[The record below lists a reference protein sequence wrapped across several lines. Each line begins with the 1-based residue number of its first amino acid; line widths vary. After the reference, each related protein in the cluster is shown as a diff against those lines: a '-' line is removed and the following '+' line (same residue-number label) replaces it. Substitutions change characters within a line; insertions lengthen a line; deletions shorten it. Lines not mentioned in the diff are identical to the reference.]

1 MTDLALPI
9 SNPVLVFALVMLM
22 ILVAPVVFGRFKLP
36 GIVGLILAGVIV
48 GPNATGL
55 LARDQTFI
63 LLGTVGL
70 LYIMFLAG
78 LEMDLDEF
86 KKARTR
92 SLVFGLLTFS
102 IPQGVGTLVG
112 LHLLG
117 FDLRASILLASM
129 FASHTLLTYP
139 GVSRLGLAR
148 NEAVT
153 VAVAGTIITD
163 MLALLVLAV
172 IAASAR
178 GELNTVFWVSLPLL
192 LTLYLAFMFWVVP
205 RISRWFFR
213 HADDGG
219 PMGYVFVLSVVF
231 TCSFL
236 AELAGVEAIIGAF
249 VSGLVLNRLIPG
261 RSSIMN
267 RIGFV
272 GNALFIPFFLI
283 SVGML
288 VDLRMLLI
296 GSQGW
301 KVAIAMVLT
310 VTATKWAA
318 AFLTQR
324 LFRYRSEERQLIFGL
339 SVPQAAATLAA
350 VLIGFELGIFN
361 EDVLN
366 GSILMILGTCVL
378 GSWAAERSGRKLAQ
392 QEELKLVESSPRT
405 QRILVP
411 VANPASIELLLDL
424 AILIKDSRSQE
435 PLWAMSVLPD
445 DGDLP
450 EQLLRSEVKF
460 STAVDRALATDT
472 PVRISHRVDL
482 SPARGILR
490 AISEL
495 RITQLI
501 IGWNAEVTTNER
513 IFGTILDHLLTESRL
528 AAWVCHLHHP
538 LNTMQRL
545 ILVIPPNVIHE
556 PGFADLLLTV
566 NRLSSQI
573 GAPAIFHVQ
582 DSELPH
588 IRLFVAQLQS
598 AAEPEFRKY
607 SEWAEMAK
615 YNREFNVDDLIVLI
629 SARAGTI
636 GWNSYLDDMP
646 RFLAHRFPG
655 VSFIIAYPEI
665 PPDTAVDLFPRK

>member
-1 MTDLALPI
+1 MTELSLPI
-9 SNPVLVFALVMLM
+9 GNPVLVFALVML
-22 ILVAPVVFGRFKLP
+22 LTLLAPVVFSRFRLP
-36 GIVGLILAGVIV
+36 GIVGLIFAGVIV

-70 LYIMFLAG
+70 LYIMFLPG

-86 KKARTR
+86 KKARSR
-92 SLVFGLLTFS
+92 SLVFGLLTFG

-117 FDLRASILLASM
+117 YDLRASILLASM

-148 NEAVT
+148 LEAVT
-153 VAVAGTIITD
+153 VAVSGTIVTN

-178 GELNTVFWVSLPLL
+178 GELNALFWILLPLL
-192 LTLYLAFMFWVVP
+192 LTLYAAFMFWVVP
-205 RISRWFFR
+205 RVSRWFFR
-213 HADDGG
+213 HADDAG
-219 PMGYVFVLSVVF
+219 PMAYVFVLSVVF

-236 AELAGVEAIIGAF
+236 AELAGAEAIIGAF
-249 VSGLVLNRLIPG
+249 VSGLVLNRLIPN
-261 RSSIMN
+261 RSTIMN

-288 VDLRMLLI
+288 VDLRVLLT
-296 GSQGW
+296 GVQGW
-301 KVAIAMVLT
+301 KVAIAMLLT
-310 VTATKWAA
+310 VTVAKWAA
-318 AFLTQR
+318 AFAAQQ
-324 LFRYRSEERQLIFGL
+324 FFFYRPEERQLIFGL

-378 GSWAAERSGRKLAQ
+378 GSWAADRSGRKLAR
-392 QEELKLVESSPRT
+392 QEELRLGPGSPRT

-411 VANPASIELLLDL
+411 VANPASIDFLLDL
-424 AILIKDSRSQE
+424 AVLIKDSRSDE
-435 PLWAMSVLPD
+435 PIWTMSVLPD
-445 DGDLP
+445 AGDLP
-450 EQLLRSEVKF
+450 DQLQQSEARLAG
-460 STAVDRALATDT
+460 AVERVLASDT

-482 SPARGILR
+482 SPASGILR
-490 AISEL
+490 AIAEL

-501 IGWNAEVTTNER
+501 IGWNAKITTNER
-513 IFGTILDHLLTESRL
+513 IFGTILDHVLTESRL

-607 SEWAEMAK
+607 SQWAEMAK

-655 VSFIIAYPEI
+655 VSFIIAYLEI